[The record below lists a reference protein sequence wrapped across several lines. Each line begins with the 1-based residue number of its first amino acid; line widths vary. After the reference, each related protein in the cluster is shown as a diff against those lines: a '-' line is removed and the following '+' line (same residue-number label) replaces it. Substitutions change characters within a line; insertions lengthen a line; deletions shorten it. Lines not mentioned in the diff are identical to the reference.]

1 MTENIAF
8 SVRRGGSAAR
18 SEHVRPRTA
27 PRPRRGHRQRS
38 PAASVALHTTLST
51 ATVLA
56 LFPIVFILL
65 VSLRGENGW
74 THPAELSGFTISNYI
89 HLLGGTEFLVW
100 FANSTIVAG
109 GATLVGVAIAASA
122 GYAASRLRFPGQ
134 RSLMWSFLVFQMF
147 PVAVLIV
154 PLYNILSTLGLL
166 NTHGGLI
173 LTYCSVSVPFCA
185 WMLKSYFDTI
195 PVSLD
200 EAGQVDGL
208 TPFGTFWRLIVPL
221 SRPGLAVTGFYTFL
235 TAWSEVAFATQFMN
249 SEDRYTLAVGLQNF
263 VGPHRAEWG
272 LMTAASILIMVP
284 AGIVFFFA
292 QRHLVAGLTAG
303 GTKG

>member
-1 MTENIAF
+1 M
-8 SVRRGGSAAR
+8 
-18 SEHVRPRTA
+18 
-27 PRPRRGHRQRS
+27 
-38 PAASVALHTTLST
+38 
-51 ATVLA
+51 LA

-74 THPAELSGFTISNYI
+74 THPTELSGFTISNYI

-100 FANSTIVAG
+100 FTNSTIVAG

-272 LMTAASILIMVP
+272 LMTAASNLIMVP
-284 AGIVFFFA
+284 AGVVFFFA

>member
-1 MTENIAF
+1 MTENIAPP
-8 SVRRGGSAAR
+8 VKRGGAAPR
-18 SEHVRPRTA
+18 TEHPRPRTVS
-27 PRPRRGHRQRS
+27 RPRRGHRQRS
-38 PAASVALHTTLST
+38 PLSSVALHGTLIV

-56 LFPIVFILL
+56 LFPIAFILL

-74 THPAELSGFTISNYI
+74 THPTELSGFTLSNYT
-89 HLLGGTEFLVW
+89 HLLGGTEFLTW

-109 GATLVGVAIAASA
+109 GTTLVGVTIAASA

-134 RSLMWSFLVFQMF
+134 RPLMWSFLIFQMF

-154 PLYNILSTLGLL
+154 PLYNILSALNLL
-166 NTHGGLI
+166 NTYGGLI

-185 WMLKSYFDTI
+185 WMLKGYFDTI

>member
-1 MTENIAF
+1 M
-8 SVRRGGSAAR
+8 
-18 SEHVRPRTA
+18 
-27 PRPRRGHRQRS
+27 
-38 PAASVALHTTLST
+38 ALHATLGV

-56 LFPIVFILL
+56 LFPIAFILL

-74 THPAELSGFTISNYI
+74 THPTELSGFTVSNYI

-109 GATLVGVAIAASA
+109 GATLVGVAISASA

-284 AGIVFFFA
+284 AGVVFFFA

>member
-1 MTENIAF
+1 MNTTGK
-8 SVRRGGSAAR
+8 RRSAR
-18 SEHVRPRTA
+18 
-27 PRPRRGHRQRS
+27 
-38 PAASVALHTTLST
+38 ASVALHTTLCL
-51 ATVLA
+51 AVLCA

-65 VSLRGENGW
+65 VSLRGERGW
-74 THPAELSGFTISNYI
+74 TDPLAMEGFTASNYV
-89 HLLGGTEFLVW
+89 HLLTRTEFLLW

-109 GATLVGVAIAASA
+109 LTMVIGVTIAASA
-122 GYAASRLRFPGQ
+122 GYAASRMRFPG
-134 RSLMWSFLVFQMF
+134 RGSLMWSFLVFQMF

-154 PLYNILSTLGLL
+154 PLYNILGTLGLL
-166 NTHGGLI
+166 NSHGGLI

-195 PVSLD
+195 PISLD

-221 SRPGLAVTGFYTFL
+221 AKPGLAVTGFYTFL
-235 TAWSEVAFATQFMN
+235 TAWSEVAFATQFMS
-249 SEDRYTLAVGLQNF
+249 SENRYTLAVGLQNF

-272 LMTAASILIMVP
+272 LMTSASVLIMIP

-292 QRHLVAGLTAG
+292 QKHLVAGLTAG